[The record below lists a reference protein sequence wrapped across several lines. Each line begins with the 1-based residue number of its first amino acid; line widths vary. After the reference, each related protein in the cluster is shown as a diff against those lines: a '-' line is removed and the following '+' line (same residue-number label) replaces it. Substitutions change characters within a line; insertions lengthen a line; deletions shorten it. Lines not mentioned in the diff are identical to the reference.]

1 MTFLKQKGIKL
12 RGRIKN
18 VIQGF
23 YAVLECDI
31 KWLLLGRE
39 NGLFN
44 QSGLGKGSLA
54 ILDDLFRN
62 ACI

>member
-18 VIQGF
+18 EIQGL

-44 QSGLGKGSLA
+44 QSGLGKGS
-54 ILDDLFRN
+54 
-62 ACI
+62 